1 LSPPK
6 IGSKEESGCAIQKK
20 ASLVHLEDH
29 CPASRFRHRKTSG
42 TLSPDAIRA
51 GDFFLF
57 EVVVKKL
64 LGVVAILLSLAGPRP
79 AHSETKEQWIELG
92 ARIHGAFGAFIPVG
106 IRIGL
111 DAKER
116 LKADARGLSVTFYNG
131 EKPPC
136 PCVADGVM
144 IATQASPGQGTLQIS
159 PEKAPP
165 GVMAMIIVRNRK
177 TGEGLK
183 YTISDEWLP
192 KILGWNKSEPLD
204 RFDAAMAADG
214 LFKSEPAP

>member
-1 LSPPK
+1 MSLP
-6 IGSKEESGCAIQKK
+6 GCGDVRLCRHAEAEEGGRPRA
-20 ASLVHLEDH
+20 
-29 CPASRFRHRKTSG
+29 PANLRPAQLKRTSVTRFRATI
-42 TLSPDAIRA
+42 LAAIPA
-51 GDFFLF
+51 
-57 EVVVKKL
+57 L
-64 LGVVAILLSLAGPRP
+64 LACALLSAP
-79 AHSETKEQWIELG
+79 ATCETREQWIELG

-111 DAKER
+111 DARER
-116 LKADARGLSVTFYNG
+116 LKADPRGLSVTFYNG

-183 YTISDEWLP
+183 YTISDDGLP
-192 KILGWNKSEPLD
+192 KILGWNKSEPLS

>member
-1 LSPPK
+1 MK
-6 IGSKEESGCAIQKK
+6 I
-20 ASLVHLEDH
+20 
-29 CPASRFRHRKTSG
+29 P
-42 TLSPDAIRA
+42 
-51 GDFFLF
+51 
-57 EVVVKKL
+57 L
-64 LGVVAILLSLAGPRP
+64 LAVAATMLSLIGLCA
-79 AHSETKEQWIELG
+79 AHSETREQWIELG

-116 LKADARGLSVTFYNG
+116 LKADPRGLSVTFYNG

-144 IATQASPGQGTLQIS
+144 IATQASPGQGTLQIA
-159 PEKAPP
+159 PERAPQ
-165 GVMAMIIVRNRK
+165 GIMAIVIIRNRK

-192 KILGWNKSEPLD
+192 TILGWNKSDPSA